1 MAPSV
6 SNAIQGEFACR
17 LPSRELIVSGAF
29 FVVAFLTGLIFGAL
43 ALVFS
48 DLTDGFCCLLGGF
61 CLSMWFLTLKAGG
74 LIGSTTGRA
83 IFISAMSLA
92 GYCLSFSHHTR
103 AYGSMIS
110 ISFAGATATV
120 LGIDCFSRA
129 GWKEFWL
136 YIWST

>member
-1 MAPSV
+1 MLAHDPISHQLTV
-6 SNAIQGEFACR
+6 
-17 LPSRELIVSGAF
+17 LGAF
-29 FVVAFLTGLIFGAL
+29 FVAVFLTGGIFGAL

-48 DLTDGFCCLLGGF
+48 DLTDGLCCLLGGF
-61 CLSMWFLTLKAGG
+61 CLSMWFLTVKEGG

-83 IFISAMSLA
+83 IFIIATSLA

-103 AYGSMIS
+103 AYGSMVS

-129 GWKEFWL
+129 GWKEFWI
-136 YIWST
+136 YIWSR